1 MISKTGK
8 CCAKVAIKR
17 REVRLWVIRKRLK
30 LKRSMKKEKVKV
42 SNESEDK
49 VDSAV
54 ERLQKKYGNEVL
66 MQLDKEI
73 DFKVEWIPTGSFALD
88 EVMGSGLPRGRIIE
102 MFGAE
107 SSGKSTM
114 SLFLMAQIQ
123 RNGGRVALIDA
134 ENAFDGAYAANV
146 GLDLKKLLV
155 SQPTTLEESMDIIKE
170 LVETSAFDMI
180 VIDSVSALVP
190 KSEVEG
196 DDFMKDTMAIQARLM
211 SRALRILS
219 GPISKSKT
227 VVIFINQIRDKVGVF
242 FGSKTTTSGGRALK
256 FFSSVRLQVAKGH
269 KIEGKNETQIG
280 NEIIV
285 TAVKNKVGFP
295 FKSTTLDLYYAQGI
309 DLHADAIDYGEKVGA
324 VKKTGNTYSLGETTI
339 GVGRDKARKA
349 LIEDPKLFEEVKK
362 AIRLIP
368 KE

>member
-1 MISKTGK
+1 
-8 CCAKVAIKR
+8 
-17 REVRLWVIRKRLK
+17 
-30 LKRSMKKEKVKV
+30 MKKEKTKKLD
-42 SNESEDK
+42 EGEDK
-49 VDSAV
+49 VDSAM

-66 MQLDKEI
+66 MQLDKGM
-73 DFKVEWIPTGSFALD
+73 DFKVEWIPTGSFGLD

-102 MFGAE
+102 VFGAE

-123 RNGGRVALIDA
+123 RTGGRVALIDA
-134 ENAFDGAYAANV
+134 ENAFDGSYAANV
-146 GLDLKKLLV
+146 GLDLRKLLV

-170 LVETSAFDMI
+170 LCETNEFDMI
-180 VIDSVSALVP
+180 VVDSVSALVP

-196 DDFMKDTMAIQARLM
+196 EDFMKDTMAIQARLM

-242 FGSKTTTSGGRALK
+242 YGSKTTTSGGRALK

-269 KIEGKNETQIG
+269 KIEGKAGVQIG

-285 TAVKNKVGFP
+285 TAVKNKVGYP
-295 FKSTTLDLYYAQGI
+295 FKTTTLDLYYAKGI
-309 DLHADAIDYGEKVGA
+309 DLHADAIDFGLRVKA
-324 VKKTGNTYSLGETTI
+324 VKKTGNTYSFGDVVL
-339 GVGRDKARKA
+339 GVGRDKARLA
-349 LIEDPKLFEEVKK
+349 LVDDDKLFTAVKK
-362 AIRLIP
+362 EILTQMKNNEVVLEAVEKAISLTG
-368 KE
+368 EEE